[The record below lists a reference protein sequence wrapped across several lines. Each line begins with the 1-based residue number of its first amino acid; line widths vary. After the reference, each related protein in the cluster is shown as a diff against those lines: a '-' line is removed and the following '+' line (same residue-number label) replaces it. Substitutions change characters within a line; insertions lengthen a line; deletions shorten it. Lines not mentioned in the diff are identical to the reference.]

1 MVKNVP
7 RSGVPGEMEQEPG
20 KYRTE
25 SRHRLIDQGQHLCK
39 GHRRGKW
46 HLQAGLIREAV
57 QSAAV
62 IPLLP
67 PGGATQP
74 VPSMPTAFPTLFVA
88 LLALALAGC
97 NGEAPDTHPDQP
109 VTKRRA
115 VFKDMVR
122 TLEPMGMVARERK
135 DYQATEFLAS
145 ALALQQLATRPWPLF
160 TADSNYPPTHA
171 RPEVW
176 TQAADFQLAQ
186 HTFTGRVDALV
197 QAAQG
202 QDLARI
208 RAAVNDVQQSCK
220 ACHDSFRRKAAFD

>member
-1 MVKNVP
+1 MSTVFH
-7 RSGVPGEMEQEPG
+7 
-20 KYRTE
+20 TF
-25 SRHRLIDQGQHLCK
+25 L
-39 GHRRGKW
+39 
-46 HLQAGLIREAV
+46 
-57 QSAAV
+57 
-62 IPLLP
+62 
-67 PGGATQP
+67 
-74 VPSMPTAFPTLFVA
+74 VA
-88 LLALALAGC
+88 LVALALGGC

-135 DYQATEFLAS
+135 AYLAPEFLAN
-145 ALALQQLATRPWPLF
+145 AQALQKLAVQPWPLF

-220 ACHDSFRRKAAFD
+220 ACHDNFRSKASFD